1 MKEVGTFQFY
11 KYICVNTQSSHTK
24 TNHCSAPLGMKIFPN
39 NFRPD
44 FPQLKYNKRSSK
56 TGSGG
61 WLNLI
66 NCFKI
71 ILHRLTGARP
81 DPPLGPA
88 GFRCWQYWSGE
99 LGSWTLVSWLATTQV
114 ELQQWRVSSDLSSF
128 RPDQSRQRLTERI
141 IKGTMKPCVEF

>member
-11 KYICVNTQSSHTK
+11 KYICVNTQSSQTK

-71 ILHRLTGARP
+71 ILHRLTGPGLIHRSVQQGSGV
-81 DPPLGPA
+81 DNTGA
-88 GFRCWQYWSGE
+88 GSWGAGHWSVGWPQHRWNYSSGE
-99 LGSWTLVSWLATTQV
+99 YLLTCL
-114 ELQQWRVSSDLSSF
+114 LSA
-128 RPDQSRQRLTERI
+128 LI
-141 IKGTMKPCVEF
+141 NHVNA